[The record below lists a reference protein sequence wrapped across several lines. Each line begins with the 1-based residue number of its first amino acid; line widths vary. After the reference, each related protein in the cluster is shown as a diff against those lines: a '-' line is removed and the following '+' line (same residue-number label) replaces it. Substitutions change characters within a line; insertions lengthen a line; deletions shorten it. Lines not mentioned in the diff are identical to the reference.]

1 MVDDPSPRRQNHR
14 RLPRVL
20 GGVGENSKPQMT
32 GPDEGFSHFVASH
45 SRRLLHIAELLVG
58 PGDAEDLVQGVL
70 LRMYRRWTKIE
81 QHEPLG
87 YARRALANAATDKW
101 RRRRFT
107 EVLVGS
113 VPDTVDV
120 SRAPDEANADRDSI
134 LRALA
139 SLTPRERAV
148 MVLRYFEDLRE
159 EQIGADLG
167 IAVGTVKST
176 QSRALKKLRA
186 SDHLDN
192 TLEEI
197 SK

>member
-1 MVDDPSPRRQNHR
+1 VGDISEPS
-14 RLPRVL
+14 V
-20 GGVGENSKPQMT
+20 T
-32 GPDEGFSHFVASH
+32 GRDEDFAGFVATH

-81 QHEPLG
+81 QHEPMG
-87 YARRALANAATDKW
+87 YARRALVNAAIDRW

-107 EVLVGS
+107 EVLVEA
-113 VPDTVDV
+113 VPDGADA
-120 SRAPDEANADRDSI
+120 SRAAADANADRDSI

-159 EQIGADLG
+159 DQIAADLG

-176 QSRALKKLRA
+176 QSRALTKLRV
-186 SDHLDN
+186 SDQLGN
-192 TLEEI
+192 TVEEVPR
-197 SK
+197 